1 MNETINYMNRNF
13 FAAMLTVITATAF
26 AQSKKP
32 DTVIVELAKS
42 SRVLLIVK
50 DKADM
55 PTLRAYDY
63 QALFKDILNKI
74 EADTATTQTN
84 AGASSENTEQ
94 LEDWSSFRR
103 GSTDDGNDDD
113 SDDGNYN
120 RSGERKGYNTG
131 KRYRGRRS
139 YQLFNFD
146 IGMNNYLAD
155 GKFPDENNAAYA
167 VRPWGSWY
175 VGMNSIQKV
184 RVAGKFF
191 VEMGVGVS
199 WYNFKF
205 QNDAL
210 KLARGTTALE
220 FSELAPELDPIK
232 SKLTATY
239 LNVSLI
245 PVLDFGS
252 RPHRSRFWGSSD
264 AFRIGFGPYAGY
276 RIDSYSKLVY
286 TENGDRERNRERS
299 NFYLNNVRYGARLQV
314 GYRGTDLFVNYDL
327 NELFITNRGPKL
339 NAFSFGIIF

>member
-1 MNETINYMNRNF
+1 VNETTNSMNKNF
-13 FAAMLTVITATAF
+13 LAVLLALTAATAL
-26 AQSKKP
+26 AQTKKP

-42 SRVLLIVK
+42 SRVLFVVK
-50 DKADM
+50 DRADM

-74 EADTATTQTN
+74 EADSSTTKTSAEN
-84 AGASSENTEQ
+84 SSDNTER

-103 GSTDDGNDDD
+103 SDTDNNDDD
-113 SDDGNYN
+113 DDDSY
-120 RSGERKGYNTG
+120 SSTERKGYNTG

-139 YQLFNFD
+139 SQLFNFD
-146 IGMNNYLAD
+146 IGMNNYLSD

-184 RVAGKFF
+184 RVAGRFF
-191 VEMGVGVS
+191 VEMGLGVS

-210 KLARGTTALE
+210 LLTKGATGLE
-220 FSELAPELDPIK
+220 YPELAPELDPIK

-239 LNVSLI
+239 LNVSMI

-276 RIDSYSKLVY
+276 RIDSYSKQVY
-286 TENGDRERNRERS
+286 KENGNKERDRERS

-339 NAFSFGIIF
+339 NAFSFGVIF